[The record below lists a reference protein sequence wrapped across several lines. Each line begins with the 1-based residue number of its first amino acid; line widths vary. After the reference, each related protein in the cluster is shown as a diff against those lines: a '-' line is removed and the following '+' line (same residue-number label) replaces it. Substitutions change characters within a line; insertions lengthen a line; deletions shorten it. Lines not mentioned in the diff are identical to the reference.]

1 MSTEGEPNV
10 QPPLDR
16 MLTAGRDICALALRC
31 RRSAAL
37 MSPAEKAHDKVAF
50 AEQIAPFLGGALRVL
65 VDRGQQELPQRLH
78 PRDVPPVEHAA
89 HQHEQRRRMCLQRVL
104 RAFVQKIQHVFRVER
119 AEQDAGVLLHD
130 AQQGMI
136 IAALTIGVHGVQVL
150 PVLLVPRAE
159 AAAAVVPAL
168 LRQGEEHAERAL
180 LHHMMKAVGHAVRE
194 APDEGVLSGQ
204 RGEKLCGVPD
214 LHDILRHFDGK
225 LVGEA
230 HHREELA
237 LLFGERV
244 DHGGGKDR
252 GDVGAAVGEHTVL
265 GIHPQVQ
272 IDGGEPALAVIQ
284 QGLDLLVG
292 KLGAAAADVDGELGM
307 VEAELLDADLVD
319 LRAQTDDGGGGQENV
334 AAGEDEVDVGG
345 ETRGERT
352 EEPGCASAGQQV
364 EIVEE
369 DIAGAFAC
377 QRVAQVLDQ
386 QAAARGVGR
395 AVVVAQ
401 QVEAG
406 AGEGVLH
413 APPEDGEV
421 GGIDADADDGDL
433 LGAGALGEVPLDRG
447 GLAVAHR
454 GDDGRQGAARDR
466 AQAFLQALGYV
477 DRVQVPFCFWHGVH
491 LRRWGCLFHY
501 NGFPSRCKLM
511 IAAIWR
517 RRKRRAHGGG
527 IAGVSRRRN
536 KKGQTPSMVSL
547 SPLTP
552 LTFFCAATP
561 ASRR

>member
-1 MSTEGEPNV
+1 M
-10 QPPLDR
+10 
-16 MLTAGRDICALALRC
+16 
-31 RRSAAL
+31 
-37 MSPAEKAHDKVAF
+37 
-50 AEQIAPFLGGALRVL
+50 
-65 VDRGQQELPQRLH
+65 
-78 PRDVPPVEHAA
+78 
-89 HQHEQRRRMCLQRVL
+89 
-104 RAFVQKIQHVFRVER
+104 
-119 AEQDAGVLLHD
+119 
-130 AQQGMI
+130 
-136 IAALTIGVHGVQVL
+136 QVL

-168 LRQGEEHAERAL
+168 LRQGKEHAERAL
-180 LHHMMKAVGHAVRE
+180 LHHMMKAVGHAVRQ

-204 RGEKLCGVPD
+204 RGEKLCGVPG

-225 LVGEA
+225 LVGEP
-230 HHREELA
+230 HHREKLA

-244 DHGGGKDR
+244 DHGGGKDG
-252 GDVGAAVGEHTVL
+252 GDVGAAVCEHAVL

-292 KLGAAAADVDGELGM
+292 KLGAAAAGVDGELGM

-319 LRAQTDDGGGGQENV
+319 LRAQPDDGGGGQENV
-334 AAGEDEVDVGG
+334 AAGEDEMDVGG
-345 ETRGERT
+345 EARGERT
-352 EEPGCASAGQQV
+352 EEPGCAPAGQQV

-421 GGIDADADDGDL
+421 GGIDADADDGNL

-454 GDDGRQGAARDR
+454 GDDGRQRAARDR
-466 AQAFLQALGYV
+466 AQAFLQTLGYV

-491 LRRWGCLFHY
+491 LRQRGCLFHY
-501 NGFPSRCKLM
+501 NGFPSRCKL
-511 IAAIWR
+511 
-517 RRKRRAHGGG
+517 
-527 IAGVSRRRN
+527 
-536 KKGQTPSMVSL
+536 
-547 SPLTP
+547 
-552 LTFFCAATP
+552 
-561 ASRR
+561 